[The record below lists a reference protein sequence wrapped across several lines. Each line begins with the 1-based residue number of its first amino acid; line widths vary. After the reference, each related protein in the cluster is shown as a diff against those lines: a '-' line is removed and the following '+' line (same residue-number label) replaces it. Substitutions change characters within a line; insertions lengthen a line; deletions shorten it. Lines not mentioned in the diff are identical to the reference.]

1 MIKVVDPFKETCS
14 FYKDD
19 FLYIL
24 NHLDDMC
31 YEYGCFTKFDVYYEL
46 CRLYDEYAD
55 SMAYEFIKSKNEW
68 DKLAWTSTDGFEIA
82 CHLDNFHTYR
92 NRYSL
97 VIPWDKLET
106 EKKTNE
112 DMPTKNC
119 SITVDNTKS
128 CSVTLNTADIPWTEK
143 EVNTNMPTKS
153 CSFTLDTTAC
163 FYIDDFINC
172 STFDIDKIY
181 YNNKTETI
189 VVKWKNGDKTK
200 VQLSKGDFC
209 NLWNGV
215 CAAVMKRKY
224 GSNSAFKTHIEKTMG
239 VYDDRAYMILARAET
254 CDKYHMSY
262 NEFKDMVNEKL
273 VFSVKKK

>member
-1 MIKVVDPFKETCS
+1 MIKVVDPFKETYS
-14 FYKDD
+14 LYKGD
-19 FLYIL
+19 FINIL
-24 NHLDDMC
+24 NLLDDMC

-68 DKLAWTSTDGFEIA
+68 DKLAWTSTDGFKIA
-82 CHLDNFHTYR
+82 CHLDKFHTYR
-92 NRYSL
+92 NKYSL
-97 VIPWDKLET
+97 VIPWSKLE
-106 EKKTNE
+106 
-112 DMPTKNC
+112 
-119 SITVDNTKS
+119 
-128 CSVTLNTADIPWTEK
+128 AEK
-143 EVNTNMPTKS
+143 EVNANMPTKS
-153 CSFTLDTTAC
+153 FSFTFDTTALKIG
-163 FYIDDFINC
+163 FLNNYC
-172 STFDIDKIY
+172 SAFDIDKIY

-189 VVKWKNGDKTK
+189 VVKWKNGNKTK

-254 CDKYHMSY
+254 CDIYHMSY